1 MCGHMAKLILMSHL
15 PGDGTVR
22 LRELPADAAA
32 PGANQAVIYAKD
44 NGGGKTQTVARFNTG
59 AVQTTNTEP

>member
-15 PGDGTVR
+15 PGDGTLR

-32 PGANQAVIYAKD
+32 PGADQAVIYAKD
-44 NGGGKTQTVARFNTG
+44 TGASKTQTVARFPTG
-59 AVQTTNTEP
+59 AVQVTNTEP